1 MAEKH
6 SDAGETVKIPEHL
19 VRPTEPFRS
28 SFDEQVVLGAV
39 ELAESRIAI
48 VGLARNC
55 APQLAAN
62 LELAARLGDACGEW
76 QLHVET
82 NDNEDATDQVLADFC
97 RRHRQA
103 TFTSQQLGREQ
114 FSTEFA
120 GRRTEALAEYRAAC
134 QRWVRDCAADT
145 DYVVVIDLDAWGG
158 WLPEGVLNG
167 FGWLREM
174 PEAYGMASVSL
185 LQHPAYETNAEG
197 ETSIVPAWLHYDCW
211 ALRLNS
217 YWDDYTAGFGG
228 WKHQW
233 LPPVGSDPVPV
244 CSAMGGLTIY
254 RTYAYLAG
262 RYDGRDCEH
271 VTYHESIADATGQQ
285 LYLNPSQRCVMRW
298 LDGGQHGDD

>member
-1 MAEKH
+1 M
-6 SDAGETVKIPEHL
+6 ETVRIPEHL
-19 VRPTEPFRS
+19 VTPTEPFRS
-28 SFDEQVVLGAV
+28 SFDDQVVLGAV

-97 RRHRQA
+97 RRHSQA
-103 TFTSQQLGREQ
+103 TFTSQQLGRVQ

-120 GRRTEALAEYRAAC
+120 GQRTVALAEYRAAC

-174 PEAYGMASVSL
+174 PDAYGMASVSL
-185 LQHPAYETNAEG
+185 LEHPVSVNDGKGSRMSSAFLTYDAWAMRGVGQPTN
-197 ETSIVPAWLHYDCW
+197 
-211 ALRLNS
+211 

-228 WKHQW
+228 WKHHW
-233 LPPVGSDPVPV
+233 IPPVGSPPVV
-244 CSAMGGLTIY
+244 VASAFGGMAIY
-254 RTYAYLAG
+254 ETQAYLQG
-262 RYDGRDCEH
+262 VYDGSDCEH
-271 VTYHESIADATGQQ
+271 VGFHQTIAQRTGKN
-285 LYLNPSQRCVMRW
+285 LYLDPSMRMLMSW
-298 LDGGQHGDD
+298 LKRAED

>member
-1 MAEKH
+1 M
-6 SDAGETVKIPEHL
+6 ETVRIPEHL
-19 VRPTEPFRS
+19 VTPTEPFRS
-28 SFDEQVVLGAV
+28 SFDDQVVLGAV

-97 RRHRQA
+97 RRHSQA
-103 TFTSQQLGREQ
+103 TFTSQQLGRVQ

-120 GRRTEALAEYRAAC
+120 GQRTVALAEYRAAC

-174 PEAYGMASVSL
+174 PDAYGMASVSL
-185 LQHPAYETNAEG
+185 LEHPVSVNDGKGSRMSSAFLTYDAWAMRGVGQPTN
-197 ETSIVPAWLHYDCW
+197 
-211 ALRLNS
+211 
-217 YWDDYTAGFGG
+217 YWDDYTAGSGG
-228 WKHQW
+228 WKHHW
-233 LPPVGSDPVPV
+233 IPPVGSPPVV
-244 CSAMGGLTIY
+244 VASAFGGMAIY
-254 RTYAYLAG
+254 ETQAYLQG
-262 RYDGRDCEH
+262 VYDGSDCEH
-271 VTYHESIADATGQQ
+271 VGFHQTIAQRTGKN
-285 LYLNPSQRCVMRW
+285 LYLDPSMRMLMSW
-298 LDGGQHGDD
+298 LKRAED